1 VRKDCGWAATTSWNT
16 TTKDIAMSPAEHTP
30 LQKTACHRPIQFYRR
45 ALLLSCAAMMAMA
58 SAFAQA
64 PAASTAAPLVTPQI
78 EGKTIEG
85 AAFKLSSLKGKVVLV
100 MFWSTGCAVCRDKM
114 PELRNNY
121 EGWAGKPF
129 ELVAVNT
136 DTRMQDFLDYERI
149 ISRTVPLKQRF
160 VQLWTGDGG
169 YRDNVG
175 KPAQLPATF
184 LVDKT
189 GKVVERYV
197 GRIPPEAWDRIADL
211 L

>member
-1 VRKDCGWAATTSWNT
+1 
-16 TTKDIAMSPAEHTP
+16 MSPTEYTP
-30 LQKTACHRPIQFYRR
+30 SQAACHRSSGIYRR
-45 ALLLSCAAMMAMA
+45 ALLLSCAAMMSVAA
-58 SAFAQA
+58 ALAQTPAVSVVA
-64 PAASTAAPLVTPQI
+64 PVTTPQV

-85 AAFKLSSLKGKVVLV
+85 TSFKLSSLRGKVVLV

-149 ISRTVPLKQRF
+149 ISRTVPVKQRF

-175 KPAQLPATF
+175 KPVQLPAAF